1 MRVGAR
7 NVCTDPW
14 CVAGAPVYT
23 GCMYS
28 FDAIPDGAAVG
39 SDPSARPR
47 ETRSTAAGFG
57 SPGADSTVKR
67 IDLNDALIRH
77 PDATFVMRAAGAAMQ
92 GAGIDDADVLLVD
105 RAIQPSHGHIVVA
118 VVDGELVCRRLWKQ
132 AGSTRLEAAFTD
144 NPAIHTDIVPDEGMP
159 LEVWGVVTT
168 VIKSLMPR

>member
-1 MRVGAR
+1 
-7 NVCTDPW
+7 
-14 CVAGAPVYT
+14 
-23 GCMYS
+23 MYS

-92 GAGIDDADVLLVD
+92 GAGLLIPE
-105 RAIQPSHGHIVVA
+105 RTN
-118 VVDGELVCRRLWKQ
+118 L
-132 AGSTRLEAAFTD
+132 TRDF
-144 NPAIHTDIVPDEGMP
+144 P
-159 LEVWGVVTT
+159 
-168 VIKSLMPR
+168 

>member
-1 MRVGAR
+1 MH
-7 NVCTDPW
+7 
-14 CVAGAPVYT
+14 
-23 GCMYS
+23 S

-39 SDPSARPR
+39 SGPSGRPR

-77 PDATFVMRAAGAAMQ
+77 PDATFVMRATGTAMQ
-92 GAGIDDADVLLVD
+92 SAGIDDADVLLVD

-118 VVDGELVCRRLWKQ
+118 VVEGELVCRRLWKQ
-132 AGSTRLEAAFTD
+132 VGSTRLEAASTD
-144 NPAIHTDIVPDEGMP
+144 QDAEHADKVPGDGMP

>member
-1 MRVGAR
+1 
-7 NVCTDPW
+7 
-14 CVAGAPVYT
+14 
-23 GCMYS
+23 MYS

-57 SPGADSTVKR
+57 SPGTDS
-67 IDLNDALIRH
+67 
-77 PDATFVMRAAGAAMQ
+77 TFVMRAAGAAMQ

-144 NPAIHTDIVPDEGMP
+144 NPATHADIVPDEGMP

>member
-1 MRVGAR
+1 
-7 NVCTDPW
+7 
-14 CVAGAPVYT
+14 
-23 GCMYS
+23 MYS

-118 VVDGELVCRRLWKQ
+118 VVEGQLVCRRLWKQ
-132 AGSTRLEAAFTD
+132 AGSTRLEAAASND
-144 NPAIHTDIVPDEGMP
+144 NHAECAGILPGDGMP